1 MAAAQAEAQRIAAEQ
16 AQAAYTPPVEYTSP
30 LDYGTS
36 DYSEPVYTPPADY
49 SEPTPI
55 YPEPAYTPPVEYYP
69 EPTYS
74 EPVYSPPA
82 YAEPAYTPPVEYAPP
97 VYSEPAYVPPVEYFP
112 EPAYAPPVEY
122 AQPTPIYPEPVYS
135 EPAPIYS
142 EPVYS
147 EPAYTPTYTPPV
159 EYSEPAYT
167 PPVEYYSPLDY
178 GAPDY
183 SAPVDYSAPASYP
196 EQTGA
201 PVSAEPV
208 YTPPTDY
215 SSLVNYTPPVEYPTP
230 VTYAEQTGAPVAV
243 EPDYSAPAT
252 YAEQTGA
259 PVAAEPYYSPPAAV
273 EQTGPLSYA
282 EQTGMPTDVGP
293 DYSSLVNYPEQVGA
307 PAAVEPVTYAEQTGT
322 PVAAEPVAA
331 EPYASPLEQ
340 AAQTPPPLTYEER
353 EARRIAANTPPE
365 GTFITA
371 PLSNTGEATGFGD
384 RGQTNA
390 FQYWGG
396 PIRVTD
402 RNGKVLFSGEGPE
415 AAVEAVKFAQ
425 NLSDTKGANAA
436 WDIQQGER
444 TINPDGSV
452 GEMRWIS
459 GPSDAKDGRGI
470 IGDIGGFLIPALTAL
485 ATGGLSVP
493 AQIAAAAAAGAAG
506 NAFADKDPLKGAVM
520 GALTTVGGK
529 VLGPVIDDAAD
540 LGAKAAGA
548 IGTGLGATAGGLAT
562 GQPLQNALLGG
573 LASGASA
580 YLLPGVAEEIGLTK
594 PWTPSSPTGGD
605 TSGAFDGNAIN
616 VTGGTSTSGTPVSIN
631 GGKGSAPSGD
641 TRQDVIDDGIVVSGA
656 PPVSAYTPVP
666 GLEAAD
672 TLGLTGAQLPPVPET
687 PPETPPEELINVTG
701 AKVPPLSLPASI
713 FTGQPQAVEPVSTD
727 PKDGGLIDVI
737 APRQPSLPIP
747 APTQGGLPPIT
758 NPLDTGLIDVIAPRQ
773 PSLPIPV
780 TTQGPTA
787 ADTLGLAGAQM
798 PPQPETLPE
807 ERDIVVSGSPTV
819 STPVALPGVENLINS
834 PEFQETVTDEKAP
847 EPERNR
853 LKDIIDYLRLAGLA
867 TSTLGALF
875 EGGGGGGGS
884 KFRVPVRSSPFSS
897 VFSAKLPP
905 PNLPGG
911 VGGGGTGARP
921 PSDLAVQG
929 LRDPMD
935 YYRYGYGPEQSFFN
949 YVPQGAPNRSR
960 AYTGYARG
968 GFAVEGPGDGR
979 DDKIPALL
987 SDGEY
992 VMDAETVALLGNGSN
1007 KAGAKM
1013 LDKFRVNVRKQK
1025 GRKLARGEFS
1035 AKAKRPE
1042 HYMAGGRT

>member
-1 MAAAQAEAQRIAAEQ
+1 VPPVEYFPEP
-16 AQAAYTPPVEYTSP
+16 AYTPPVEYTSP
-30 LDYGTS
+30 LDYGAS
-36 DYSEPVYTPPADY
+36 
-49 SEPTPI
+49 
-55 YPEPAYTPPVEYYP
+55 
-69 EPTYS
+69 
-74 EPVYSPPA
+74 
-82 YAEPAYTPPVEYAPP
+82 
-97 VYSEPAYVPPVEYFP
+97 
-112 EPAYAPPVEY
+112 
-122 AQPTPIYPEPVYS
+122 
-135 EPAPIYS
+135 
-142 EPVYS
+142 
-147 EPAYTPTYTPPV
+147 
-159 EYSEPAYT
+159 
-167 PPVEYYSPLDY
+167 
-178 GAPDY
+178 DY
-183 SAPVDYSAPASYP
+183 SAPVDYSTPVTYP
-196 EQTGA
+196 EQVGA

-215 SSLVNYTPPVEYPTP
+215 SSLVNYTPPAEYPTP

-243 EPDYSAPAT
+243 EPDYSTPAT

-273 EQTGPLSYA
+273 EQAGPLSYA

-340 AAQTPPPLTYEER
+340 ATQTPPPLTYEER

-470 IGDIGGFLIPALTAL
+470 IGDIGGFLIPAMVAL
-485 ATGGLSVP
+485 ATGGLSIP
-493 AQIAAAAAAGAAG
+493 AQIAAASAAGAAG

-520 GALTTVGGK
+520 SALTSAGGT
-529 VLGPVIDDAAD
+529 VLGPAIGEAAD
-540 LGAKAAGA
+540 LGAKTAGA

-562 GQPLQNALLGG
+562 GQSLENALLGG
-573 LASGASA
+573 LASGASS
-580 YLLPGVAEEIGLTK
+580 YFLPGVAEELGLTA
-594 PWTPSSPTGGD
+594 P
-605 TSGAFDGNAIN
+605 
-616 VTGGTSTSGTPVSIN
+616 
-631 GGKGSAPSGD
+631 SAPSSSTGGGSG
-641 TRQDVIDDGIVVSGA
+641 TFDGSTITVA
-656 PPVSAYTPVP
+656 ATPPVSAPVSISDGGGSAPRGDTGQDTLNDIVVSATPPVSTYVPIP

-672 TLGLTGAQLPPVPET
+672 MLGLTGAELPLQPAPET
-687 PPETPPEELINVTG
+687 P
-701 AKVPPLSLPASI
+701 
-713 FTGQPQAVEPVSTD
+713 
-727 PKDGGLIDVI
+727 
-737 APRQPSLPIP
+737 
-747 APTQGGLPPIT
+747 
-758 NPLDTGLIDVIAPRQ
+758 
-773 PSLPIPV
+773 
-780 TTQGPTA
+780 
-787 ADTLGLAGAQM
+787 
-798 PPQPETLPE
+798 PE
-807 ERDIVVSGSPTV
+807 ERDIVVSGTPTV
-819 STPVALPGVENLINS
+819 STPVALPPSS
-834 PEFQETVTDEKAP
+834 PPSGPLSSDIVVNAP
-847 EPERNR
+847 ETTYPEEQVPVALPPSGPPSGPLSSDIVVNAPETTYPEQQVPVTLPPVVAELLGTPDIVVNAPETTYPEEQVPVTLPPSGPLSSDIVVNAPETTYPEQQPSAPVALPPSGGLPPVDYEQGIDVIAPKVIQPEPPAIPPVPLALPGVQTTPVSQPDLLKDVKPEVAPERNR
-853 LKDIIDYLRLAGLA
+853 LQDIIDYLRLAGLA

-911 VGGGGTGARP
+911 VGGGGTGARTA
-921 PSDLAVQG
+921 SDLAVQG

-992 VMDAETVALLGNGSN
+992 VIDAETVALLGNGSN

-1025 GRKLARGEFS
+1025 GQKLARGEFS